1 MRRLKPQI
9 CVGHPL
15 TVRST
20 TWQTPQA
27 TMVLEATILCI
38 DNSEYV
44 RNSDYLPTRLQV
56 RTRTRRSSDPFSF
69 CVQRHRRARCEQ
81 LLGVSP
87 AFAVRHD
94 ALPATRGS
102 RGAPF

>member
-1 MRRLKPQI
+1 
-9 CVGHPL
+9 
-15 TVRST
+15 
-20 TWQTPQA
+20 
-27 TMVLEATILCI
+27 MVLEATILCI

-81 LLGVSP
+81 RLGVSP